1 MLCTQN
7 QSQHYSPTTQESSSF
22 TLHPIPH
29 TLSQGHVRL
38 NPPTLTLQNI
48 PTRLLRHSPLA
59 ILLIPRQRRLPI
71 KVLINHPR
79 HAHLAVIPRGLRA
92 IVPKRVLVLHLER
105 KNICRLASRS
115 GEIETGEDAGAAG
128 ERLTGLVERGLHD
141 GVVLG
146 EVVEFDQVADFG
158 YDICGG

>member
-7 QSQHYSPTTQESSSF
+7 QSQHYLPITPESSGL
-22 TLHPIPH
+22 TPHPIPH
-29 TLSQGHVRL
+29 TPSQGHVRL

-48 PTRLLRHSPLA
+48 PTRLLRNRPLA
-59 ILLIPRQRRLPI
+59 ILLIPRQRRLSI
-71 KVLINHPR
+71 KVLINHAR
-79 HAHLAVIPRGLRA
+79 HAHLAMIPRGLRA
-92 IVPKRVLVLHLER
+92 VVPKRVLVLHLER

-115 GEIETGEDAGAAG
+115 GEVEAGEDASATC

-146 EVVEFDQVADFG
+146 EVVKFNQVADFG
-158 YDICGG
+158 YDVCGG